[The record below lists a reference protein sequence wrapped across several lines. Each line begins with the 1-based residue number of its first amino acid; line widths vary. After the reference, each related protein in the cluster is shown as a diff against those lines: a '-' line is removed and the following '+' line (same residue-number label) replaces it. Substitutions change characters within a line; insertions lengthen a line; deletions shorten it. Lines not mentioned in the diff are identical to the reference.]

1 MKYLEI
7 PCSQPHEESFSWG
20 NILFIFITIFFLYI
34 QIRFKK
40 KNIRGFF
47 PILALII
54 TSIPQKYIPLLMHL
68 LVQVIMKDKW
78 MNMGF
83 EEEELK
89 PYIEPVQDW
98 QDQKRIDILQ
108 VSTSSQWCSRRRVVG
123 WNSLTPLSNHLTDF
137 LLSTTFIG
145 KYSGINT

>member
-1 MKYLEI
+1 M
-7 PCSQPHEESFSWG
+7 
-20 NILFIFITIFFLYI
+20 
-34 QIRFKK
+34 
-40 KNIRGFF
+40 
-47 PILALII
+47 II
-54 TSIPQKYIPLLMHL
+54 TSIPQKYIPLLMNL

-108 VSTSSQWCSRRRVVG
+108 VSTSSQ
-123 WNSLTPLSNHLTDF
+123 
-137 LLSTTFIG
+137 
-145 KYSGINT
+145 